1 MILVHFNETRAYTT
15 EYLDLIRVRSSYAFF
30 FQADQI
36 LWAQKNLKIAYPISS
51 LNLFLVHQLFV
62 VFIASLVNCLFSY
75 LSNHVSLKALH
86 VVFLCVYFFV
96 FYSPLVCLP
105 TNMTP
110 LTVAVKK
117 DSLDITVKKVNKHL
131 SFEVFEII
139 RQNIRDL

>member
-1 MILVHFNETRAYTT
+1 MSSRSILLFCFDHMILVHFNETRAYT

-62 VFIASLVNCLFSY
+62 VFIASLVNCLFSN

-86 VVFLCVYFFV
+86 VGFFVCVFFLFFTALLCVY
-96 FYSPLVCLP
+96 LQ
-105 TNMTP
+105 
-110 LTVAVKK
+110 
-117 DSLDITVKKVNKHL
+117 I
-131 SFEVFEII
+131 
-139 RQNIRDL
+139 

>member
-1 MILVHFNETRAYTT
+1 MSSRSILLFCFDHMILVHFNETRAYTT

-30 FQADQI
+30 FQADQV

-86 VVFLCVYFFV
+86 VVFLCVFFCFLQPSCV
-96 FYSPLVCLP
+96 STYKYDTFDCHCKEGFFGHYCE
-105 TNMTP
+105 
-110 LTVAVKK
+110 KGK
-117 DSLDITVKKVNKHL
+117 
-131 SFEVFEII
+131 
-139 RQNIRDL
+139 